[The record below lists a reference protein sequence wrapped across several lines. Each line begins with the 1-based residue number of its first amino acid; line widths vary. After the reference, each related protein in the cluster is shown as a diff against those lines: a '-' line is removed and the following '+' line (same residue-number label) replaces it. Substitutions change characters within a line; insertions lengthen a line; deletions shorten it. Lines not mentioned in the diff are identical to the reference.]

1 MVKDLNQDYGENKN
15 IEKKVILK
23 KNEPDKNI
31 DKEVTKTR
39 KRDKVKSIK
48 LTIGI
53 TLKEFANE
61 INQPSSNLIKL
72 LLRKGKAV
80 SINQSLD
87 INSLNI
93 LSEELGL
100 NIKLPTTKKA
110 KSIYRK
116 SPRDLRP
123 RPPVVTIMGHV
134 DHGKTKLLDAI
145 RETHVMESEAG
156 GITQHIGAYQVDYKK
171 KKITFIDTPGHEAF
185 TSMRARGAQV
195 TDIVVIVIA
204 ADDGVMPQTIEAI
217 DHAKAAKVPML
228 VAINKIDLPTANI
241 DKVKR
246 QLQEIGLVPE
256 EWGGDLVTVAVSA
269 KMKTN
274 LDELLEMILLISE
287 IQVLKAD
294 IKFEASGT
302 VIEAQLDARR
312 GPVATMIIESGI
324 LKVGDAIIAG
334 TSSGKVRAIITDKG
348 KNVESALPSQPVE
361 ILGLSKLPQ
370 AGDEFFV
377 VDNAVFAR
385 QIAQERILQLES
397 TKLIPTRHITL
408 EDIAKR
414 VEEGKIQELKL
425 ILKADVQGS
434 LEAVSGTLSAITE
447 KEVKINII
455 HEGVG
460 SISETDVLLATAS
473 DAIIIGFNVKLSPGA
488 KEMAEQEKVDVRTY
502 EIIYKVIDDV
512 QAALKG
518 LLAPKKVEVDKGTIE
533 VRQIFQIP
541 KIGKIAGCF
550 VLDGE
555 VSRNY
560 LIRVKRDDE
569 IIHTGKITSLKRFK
583 EDVRK
588 VVAGFECGI
597 AIEGFQDIEEG
608 DIFEVYSIEEKAL

>member
-53 TLKEFANE
+53 TLKEFANK

-116 SPRDLRP
+116 PPRDLRP

-195 TDIVVIVIA
+195 TDIAVIVIA

-312 GPVATMIIESGI
+312 GPVATIIIESGI
-324 LKVGDAIIAG
+324 LKVGDAIVAG

-385 QIAQERILQLES
+385 QIAQERILQLGS

-460 SISETDVLLATAS
+460 SISETDVLLAAAS
-473 DAIIIGFNVKLSPGA
+473 DAIIMGFNVKLSPGA

-512 QAALKG
+512 HAALKG

-608 DIFEVYSIEEKAL
+608 DIFEVYFIEEKAL